1 MKNSDAF
8 SFDKASEALARLKA
22 ATSLKEFEEVFLEL
36 VSPIGYRYFVM
47 SGIPSNGE
55 KLADLLVVAHVPD
68 AWRKTYFASNFIEI
82 DPIVKRCAAA
92 PEPFFWA
99 DVVSTLGSNSPES
112 AFMRKAEEH
121 GLINGVCFPVHGVNG
136 LEAGVSLSG
145 KCDDALSA
153 SDMRNLHL
161 FSLYA
166 FNRLKSIAIGSAI
179 SVPSLTKREREIL
192 LWSAFGKTNRQVA
205 DILFLSEQTVAT
217 HMKTIIRKLSAQNKA
232 EAIALALRAGLIPG

>member
-1 MKNSDAF
+1 MKNSDTF
-8 SFDKASEALARLKA
+8 GFDKASEALAQIKA
-22 ATSLKEFEEVFLEL
+22 AKSVEEFERIFFEL
-36 VSPIGYRYFVM
+36 VSQIGYRYFVI
-47 SGIPSNGE
+47 SGIPGNGE
-55 KLADLLVVAHVPD
+55 DLADLLVVAHVPE
-68 AWRKTYFASNFIEI
+68 AWRKIYFGSNFIEI

-99 DVVSTLGSNSPES
+99 EVISKLSPHSPEC
-112 AFMRKAEEH
+112 AVMRKAEAH

-136 LEAGVSLSG
+136 FEAGVSLSG
-145 KCDDALSA
+145 KTGDLSA

-161 FSLYA
+161 ICLYA
-166 FNRLKSIAIGSAI
+166 FNKLKSIATGSAI

-205 DILFLSEQTVAT
+205 DILFLSEETVAT
-217 HMKTIIRKLSAQNKA
+217 HMKKIIRKLSAQNKT

>member
-1 MKNSDAF
+1 MKNSGIF
-8 SFDKASEALARLKA
+8 SFDKASEALARVR
-22 ATSLKEFEEVFLEL
+22 ATKSLEAFEAVFLEL
-36 VSPIGYRYFVM
+36 VSEIGYRYFVI
-47 SGIPSNGE
+47 SGIPGNGE
-55 KLADLLVVAHVPD
+55 NLSDLLVVAHVPD
-68 AWRKTYFASNFIEI
+68 AWRKAYFASNFIEI
-82 DPIVKRCAAA
+82 DPVAKRCAAA

-99 DVVSTLGSNSPES
+99 QVISELRPNSPEY

-145 KCDDALSA
+145 KSDALGA

-161 FSLYA
+161 FCLYA
-166 FNRLKSIAIGSAI
+166 FNRLKSIATGSAI

-205 DILFLSEQTVAT
+205 EILFLSEQTVAT
-217 HMKTIIRKLSAQNKA
+217 HMKTIIRKLSVQNKA
-232 EAIALALRAGLIPG
+232 EAIALALRADLIPG